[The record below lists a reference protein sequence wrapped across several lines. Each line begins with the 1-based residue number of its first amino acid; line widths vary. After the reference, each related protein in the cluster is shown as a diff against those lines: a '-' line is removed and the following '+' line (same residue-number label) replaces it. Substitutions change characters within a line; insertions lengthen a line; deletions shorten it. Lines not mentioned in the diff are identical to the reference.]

1 MMNTIRNKLMIGAI
15 LLVLSLA
22 SAASYYF
29 YSKGYKVKEQEVI
42 IEQQENYIETRK
54 RIDEATSG
62 NRSVS
67 DAVDRLRLRQ
77 QKRSER

>member
-1 MMNTIRNKLMIGAI
+1 MNWITNKLTIIAV
-15 LLVLSLA
+15 VLSLA
-22 SAASYYF
+22 SVSGASYFLY
-29 YSKGYKVKEQEVI
+29 YKGVTDTKQEVI
-42 IEQQENYIETRK
+42 IQQQETYIETRR

-77 QKRSER
+77 QKRNE

>member
-1 MMNTIRNKLMIGAI
+1 MSLITNKLMIGAI
-15 LLVLSLA
+15 IFLLTA
-22 SAASYYF
+22 AGAASYFLYN
-29 YSKGYKVKEQEVI
+29 KGFKAKEQEVI
-42 IEQQENYIETRK
+42 IEQQENYIETRR

-77 QKRSER
+77 QKRNER